1 MTLGHVTRCAGES
14 PLTLGVESKGLSVD
28 ILCSNRYAQC
38 SLSTPKYINEIR
50 LIILNTCAWGGG
62 EFIATLNL

>member
-1 MTLGHVTRCAGES
+1 MARCAGES
-14 PLTLGVESKGLSVD
+14 PVILVVESEGLSMD
-28 ILCSNRYAQC
+28 ILLSNRYAQC

-50 LIILNTCAWGGG
+50 LIILNTCAWEGG